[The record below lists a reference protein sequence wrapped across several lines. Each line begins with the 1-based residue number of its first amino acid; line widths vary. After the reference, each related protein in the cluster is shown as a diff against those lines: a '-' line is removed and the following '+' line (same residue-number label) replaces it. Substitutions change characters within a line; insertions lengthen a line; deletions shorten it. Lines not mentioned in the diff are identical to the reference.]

1 MALDRNFS
9 SLRNLSFIVFQKKTP
24 DIKHHLAQAHS
35 DPIIPYHTSQQPR
48 QRSCFFATHKFEGP
62 IKRQERGVW
71 MGADK
76 NSPQRTR
83 PKSHSQLQMSH
94 TNTSR
99 QDNVVLDQLQVL
111 GVIPWSTRGSTRVE
125 AKEPIKLGKFLRTG
139 RTVRLAVADCPP
151 GWERIV
157 R

>member
-62 IKRQERGVW
+62 IKRQERGECEW
-71 MGADK
+71 
-76 NSPQRTR
+76 
-83 PKSHSQLQMSH
+83 
-94 TNTSR
+94 
-99 QDNVVLDQLQVL
+99 
-111 GVIPWSTRGSTRVE
+111 
-125 AKEPIKLGKFLRTG
+125 EPIKILLKELGLSPTRNSKCHTLTP
-139 RTVRLAVADCPP
+139 VAKTT
-151 GWERIV
+151 
-157 R
+157 